1 MQENTS
7 GIQKNV
13 SFDRNPFS
21 SLQDMTKLLPLL
33 ILILPLLS
41 ISQSFK
47 GDPERFPQFSECANV
62 EFDREEECFRSTLKV
77 KVLSEFQIPET
88 VSEADYR
95 GEVVVLFEVNRE
107 GKFVINYIDA
117 AYPELKEEVNRVF
130 KTLPQI
136 SPATYNGRAINM
148 QFRMPVRIPL
158 EPSVFRAEETE
169 IEVVDTSPQML
180 APAPVIQDSEV
191 TEEYDQIRSLEFEHP
206 RPSSDIN
213 IPLSHELYSRF
224 EDEVNRVGT
233 NFHSAS
239 KPFLFSEVQ
248 PYYDFQA
255 EIEALQKPVDS
266 WVGRKLWNEHLFTF
280 QGEDYWFT
288 VDFALDL
295 QVGKDLDS
303 DLDVTYNNTRAA
315 IFQGGLGKNLYFYS
329 VVYENQ
335 GRFADYF
342 NRYAESIR
350 PGSEGAAIIPGRGI
364 AKGFMGQAY
373 DYPVAEGYLSFSPGK
388 FFNLQF
394 GHGKNFIGD
403 GYRSLLLSDVAAPYP
418 YFQLNTTFWKV
429 KYTNTW
435 MSLRDV
441 RPEVTGEGSYRTKF
455 MANHYL
461 SYNVTKRLN
470 LGFFE
475 SVMWENDNNRG
486 FDLNYLNPVIFYR
499 AIEFSTGAQ
508 AGNAI
513 IGLTGKYKWS
523 DQFLTYGQWLID
535 EFSSTDVFGG
545 EGSWKNK
552 HGFQLGTKYF
562 DAFNVEDLHLQ
573 LEYNQVRPYT
583 YSHNTITLNYGH
595 TNQPMAHLW
604 GANFR
609 EIVGIARYKTGRYY
623 GHVKAIYGERG
634 FDFFENGAYYGGNI
648 YRSEEERPLETGV
661 RIGQGNTTDSFYAE
675 TEVGY
680 IVNPATNLKFFGSF
694 IYRQFDPQVNT
705 ALHFDNTTYWFNIG
719 LRTDIFNWYY
729 DL

>member
-1 MQENTS
+1 MQENTPD
-7 GIQKNV
+7 IQKTV
-13 SFDRNPFS
+13 SFTGNPLS
-21 SLQDMTKLLPLL
+21 IPKEMIKLYPLL
-33 ILILPLLS
+33 ILLFPLLS
-41 ISQSFK
+41 VSQTYK
-47 GDPERFPQFSECANV
+47 GDPERFPRFSECSNV
-62 EFDREEECFRSTLKV
+62 EFQREEQCFSSTLKA
-77 KVLSEFQIPET
+77 KVREEFRLPQI
-88 VSEADYR
+88 VSEANYK
-95 GEVVVLFEVNRE
+95 GELVILFEVNRE
-107 GKFVINYIDA
+107 GKFVVNYVDS
-117 AYPELKEEVNRVF
+117 AYPELKEEINRVF
-130 KTLPQI
+130 EALPQI
-136 SPATYNGRAINM
+136 EPATYNSRAINM

-158 EPSVFRAEETE
+158 GKDAPGSPEEE
-169 IEVVDTSPQML
+169 EELEVVTAESQPATSMEQV
-180 APAPVIQDSEV
+180 PVT
-191 TEEYDQIRSLEFEHP
+191 TEYERINSLDFEHP
-206 RPSSDIN
+206 RSSSEIN

-224 EDEVNRVGT
+224 EDEVNQVGT

-239 KPFLFSEVQ
+239 RPFLYSEVQ
-248 PYYDFQA
+248 PYYDFGA
-255 EIEALQKPVDS
+255 EIDSLQKPVNS
-266 WVGRKLWNEHLFTF
+266 WLGRKIWNEHLFTF
-280 QGEDYWFT
+280 QAEDYWFS

-315 IFQGGLGKNLYFYS
+315 IFQGGLGKNFNFYS

-350 PGSEGAAIIPGRGI
+350 PGSEGAAIIPGRGV
-364 AKGFMGQAY
+364 AKSFMGQAY

-388 FFNLQF
+388 YFNLQF

-418 YFQLNTTFWKV
+418 FFKLNTTFWKV

-441 RPEVTGEGSYRTKF
+441 RPEVTGEGSYRTKY

-470 LGFFE
+470 IGFFE

-499 AIEFSTGAQ
+499 AIEFSTGGQ

-513 IGLTGKYKWS
+513 IGFTGKYKWS
-523 DQFLTYGQWLID
+523 DQFITYGQWLID
-535 EFSSTDVFGG
+535 EFSSADVFGG

-552 HGFQLGTKYF
+552 HGFQLGAKYF
-562 DAFNVEDLHLQ
+562 DAFNVNDLYLQ

-595 TNQPMAHLW
+595 TNQSMAHLW

-609 EIVGIARYKTGRYY
+609 EVIGVARYKAGRYY

-634 FDFFENGAYYGGNI
+634 FDYFEGGDYYGGNI
-648 YRSEEERPLETGV
+648 YRSEENRPFETGV
-661 RIGQGNTTDSFYAE
+661 RIGQGNTADSFYAE

-680 IVNPATNLKFFGSF
+680 LINPATNLKFFGSF
-694 IYRQFDPQVNT
+694 IFRQFDPEVNT
-705 ALHFDNTTYWFNIG
+705 ALNFDSTTYWFNIG
-719 LRTDIFNWYY
+719 LRTDIFNWYF

>member
-1 MQENTS
+1 
-7 GIQKNV
+7 
-13 SFDRNPFS
+13 
-21 SLQDMTKLLPLL
+21 MTKIYTLFLIFLPF
-33 ILILPLLS
+33 IAF
-41 ISQSFK
+41 SQTFK
-47 GDPERFPQFSECANV
+47 GDPERFPRFSECENV
-62 EFDREEECFRSTLKV
+62 EFEQEESCFRATLKQ
-77 KVLSEFQIPET
+77 KISGEFQLPEII
-88 VSEADYR
+88 SEDNYK
-95 GEVVVLFEVNRE
+95 GEVIVLFEVTRDGDFE
-107 GKFVINYIDA
+107 VIFIDA
-117 AYPELKEEVNRVF
+117 AYSELKEEINRIF
-130 KTLPQI
+130 KTLPKI
-136 SPATYNGRAINM
+136 SPATYNSRPINM
-148 QFRMPVRIPL
+148 QFRMPVKIPFEQEEAAL
-158 EPSVFRAEETE
+158 PTYEKELVAVKAE
-169 IEVVDTSPQML
+169 V
-180 APAPVIQDSEV
+180 AAPVGRKEV
-191 TEEYDQIRSLEFEHP
+191 TEEYDEIKSLEISNPRFE
-206 RPSSDIN
+206 SEIN

-224 EDEVNRVGT
+224 EDEVNRIGT
-233 NFHSAS
+233 NFHTSS
-239 KPFLFSEVQ
+239 KPFLYSEVQ
-248 PYYDFQA
+248 PYYNFEA
-255 EIEALQKPVDS
+255 KLAALQKPVDS
-266 WVGRKLWNEHLFTF
+266 WVGRKLWNEHLFRF

-295 QVGKDLDS
+295 QVGKDFDS
-303 DLDVTYNNTRAA
+303 ELDVTYNNTRAA
-315 IFQGGLGKNLYFYS
+315 IFQGGLGSNFSFYS

-342 NRYAESIR
+342 NHYAESIR

-364 AKGFMGQAY
+364 AKPFMGQAY
-373 DYPVAEGYLSFSPGK
+373 DYPVAEGYLSYSPGK

-403 GYRSLLLSDVAAPYP
+403 GYRSLLLSDNASPYP
-418 YFQLNTTFWKV
+418 FFKLNTTFWKI

-441 RPEVTGEGSYRTKF
+441 RPEVTGEDSYRTKF

-470 LGFFE
+470 IGFFE

-513 IGLTGKYKWS
+513 IGLTGKYKWNNR
-523 DQFLTYGQWLID
+523 FLTYGQWLID
-535 EFSSTDVFGG
+535 EFSSSDVFGG

-562 DAFNVEDLHLQ
+562 NAFNVENLHLQ

-595 TNQPMAHLW
+595 ANQSMAHLW

-609 EIVGIARYKTGRYY
+609 ELVAIARYKSGRYY

-634 FDFFENGAYYGGNI
+634 FDFSENGDYYGGNI

-661 RIGQGNTTDSFYAE
+661 RIGQGNNTDSFFAQ

-680 IVNPATNLKFFGSF
+680 IINPATNLKFFGSF
-694 IYRQFDPQVNT
+694 IYRNFDPEVNT
-705 ALHFDNTTYWFNIG
+705 VEHFDNTTYWVNIG
-719 LRTDIFNWYY
+719 LRTDIFNWYF
-729 DL
+729 DM